1 MESQIDTEKA
11 RRYTKSRD
19 RRMYF
24 KLRYGGTGMKKRSTV
39 RKKIMVL
46 FLSAMLI
53 SAMMPGQARAQNDTE
68 AGVHNEDDTDLV
80 PAATDDTIDSENTV
94 QTMAVQDAG
103 AEEKT
108 EDLNVDN
115 PDADDG
121 KEQEGTGDKDK
132 TDQLDDQQ
140 KDSQHDEEIKEDEGQ
155 PGYGAGDTVPG
166 EIPELPDAVA
176 VSMLM
181 DSTNDLYADLSQFLS
196 LSSDQFQVYTVAVID
211 PATKQPVQPESPVEV
226 SLDVPSGY
234 DTDRVVVSEISMNG
248 ETPARTELSF
258 SYNNGK
264 AEFETDHS
272 GIYVVMEKKEQPK
285 LPASL
290 EMTSKTEKLELTK
303 KYPDSVS
310 PSTSEGTLTVNPQ
323 TGDDNSVLIWGVVT
337 VIAAAAV
344 VALVVI
350 IIKRRK

>member
-140 KDSQHDEEIKEDEGQ
+140 KDSQHDEEIKEDE
-155 PGYGAGDTVPG
+155 D
-166 EIPELPDAVA
+166 
-176 VSMLM
+176 
-181 DSTNDLYADLSQFLS
+181 
-196 LSSDQFQVYTVAVID
+196 
-211 PATKQPVQPESPVEV
+211 
-226 SLDVPSGY
+226 
-234 DTDRVVVSEISMNG
+234 
-248 ETPARTELSF
+248 
-258 SYNNGK
+258 
-264 AEFETDHS
+264 
-272 GIYVVMEKKEQPK
+272 
-285 LPASL
+285 
-290 EMTSKTEKLELTK
+290 
-303 KYPDSVS
+303 
-310 PSTSEGTLTVNPQ
+310 
-323 TGDDNSVLIWGVVT
+323 
-337 VIAAAAV
+337 
-344 VALVVI
+344 
-350 IIKRRK
+350 